1 MCRDPGNSGTGNPGN
16 ETLLYGMGVRCKQ
29 KIKTMGWLVISCA
42 ECHAISA
49 RRRTTAHFT
58 VVSTDLCSG
67 YVVDKTVSCVLM
79 HAILMTMI

>member
-1 MCRDPGNSGTGNPGN
+1 
-16 ETLLYGMGVRCKQ
+16 
-29 KIKTMGWLVISCA
+29 VISCA